1 MTGSSVC
8 IVTGHDDSGT
18 PVIDRVAPFPGF
30 EFYQHTPGFA
40 SSLVWHMAASPT
52 LRKSLHAPET
62 PASVLPAPGGTSV
75 IVVEFPPDSAE
86 LPSDFDP
93 QAAGDELCAR
103 LPGLGECFEPDAP
116 GFHRTDTID
125 YGVVLQGEMT
135 LDLDGGRIQV
145 VRQGDIVVQN
155 GTRHAWRNHTS
166 TPSRMLFVMIGA
178 SNQ

>member
-1 MTGSSVC
+1 MTDASLC
-8 IVTGHDDSGT
+8 IVTGYDDNGVA
-18 PVIDRVAPFPGF
+18 VIDRVAALPDF
-30 EFYQHTPGFA
+30 EFYVHTPGFA
-40 SSLVWHMAASPT
+40 SSMVWQMGASPT
-52 LRKSLHAPET
+52 VRKSLQVPLQ
-62 PASVLPAPGGTSV
+62 PASALPDLGGTSV
-75 IVVEFPPDSAE
+75 IVVEFPPDGTE

-135 LDLDGGRIQV
+135 LDLDGGRTQV

-155 GTRHAWRNHTS
+155 GTRHAWRNHTKTS
-166 TPSRMLFVMIGA
+166 SRMLFVMIGA
-178 SNQ
+178 KKE